1 MVQKYAAMESMAVT
15 EEYHSNEMKN
25 ANGNV
30 DANDCSVHQD
40 GVKPEH
46 ELEIMSVDT
55 PMTTKTSEN
64 QILVM
69 LEQSH
74 SNFSP
79 QPPDPESEVK
89 TNDEGKEDGTDSTVE
104 PGLNELMQTNS
115 TIPNNAFEAT
125 NKLISTDLNSKHN
138 NEEDGFKLGFN
149 NDESTDVMC
158 VENIEDDHVGRM
170 VHSREPLSIIAEGN
184 SPVAEVAPL
193 IVINRPQASH
203 VPELRKT
210 EDNVRPSISTVK
222 SDLNIMKSEIILPSK
237 SKIPQGIRG
246 IKRLPGCNRMYL
258 QGLKKSTS
266 LNSPLSSADLSP
278 NIYRLA
284 QDDVMGNK
292 IEYDD
297 DELSVIST
305 PMSVLSEVADGRSK
319 SNFIYI
325 HIKNLQLYPVS
336 FLALVGCFIFI
347 MIIFL

>member
-1 MVQKYAAMESMAVT
+1 MVQKHAAMESMAVT
-15 EEYHSNEMKN
+15 EEYHSDGMKN
-25 ANGNV
+25 VNGHVNS
-30 DANDCSVHQD
+30 NDFHVHQD
-40 GVKPEH
+40 DLKPEQH

-55 PMTTKTSEN
+55 AITTKSSEN
-64 QILVM
+64 PILVM
-69 LEQSH
+69 PEKNH
-74 SNFSP
+74 SNFSLR
-79 QPPDPESEVK
+79 PPDPESEVK
-89 TNDEGKEDGTDSTVE
+89 TNDDRKEEGTDITVKPYFTE
-104 PGLNELMQTNS
+104 TMQTNS

-125 NKLISTDLNSKHN
+125 GTLISTDLDSKDN
-138 NEEDGFKLGFN
+138 NEERDFKLGFN
-149 NDESTDVMC
+149 NNESTDVMC
-158 VENIEDDHVGRM
+158 VQNIEDDHVGRM
-170 VHSREPLSIIAEGN
+170 VYSREPLSIIAEGN

-193 IVINRPQASH
+193 IVINRPQVSH
-203 VPELRKT
+203 LPELRNT
-210 EDNVRPSISTVK
+210 EDNVKPSISTVK

-278 NIYRLA
+278 NICRLA

-319 SNFIYI
+319 SNLIYI
-325 HIKNLQLYPVS
+325 HIENLKLHYFPS
-336 FLALVGCFIFI
+336 RFLVL
-347 MIIFL
+347 

>member
-25 ANGNV
+25 GNGNV
-30 DANDCSVHQD
+30 NSNDCSVDHD
-40 GVKPEH
+40 DAKPEH
-46 ELEIMSVDT
+46 EQEIMSVDT

-64 QILVM
+64 QIPVM
-69 LEQSH
+69 PEQCH

-79 QPPDPESEVK
+79 RPPDPESEVK
-89 TNDEGKEDGTDSTVE
+89 TNDQGKDDGTDITVE
-104 PGLNELMQTNS
+104 PFLTETMHTNS

-138 NEEDGFKLGFN
+138 NEKDCFKLGFN
-149 NDESTDVMC
+149 NNESTDVMC
-158 VENIEDDHVGRM
+158 VQNIEDDHVGRM
-170 VHSREPLSIIAEGN
+170 VYSREPLSIIAEGH

-193 IVINRPQASH
+193 IVINRPQVSH
-203 VPELRKT
+203 FPELRKT
-210 EDNVRPSISTVK
+210 EDNVKPSISTVK

-278 NIYRLA
+278 NICRLS

-319 SNFIYI
+319 LNFIYI
-325 HIKNLQLYPVS
+325 HTENLQLYYFFALIVS
-336 FLALVGCFIFI
+336 TI
-347 MIIFL
+347 

>member
-40 GVKPEH
+40 VVKPER
-46 ELEIMSVDT
+46 ELEIMNVDT
-55 PMTTKTSEN
+55 PITTKTSSN

-69 LEQSH
+69 PEQSH

-89 TNDEGKEDGTDSTVE
+89 TNDEGKEDGTDITVD
-104 PGLNELMQTNS
+104 PGLNESMQTNS

-193 IVINRPQASH
+193 IVINRPPASH
-203 VPELRKT
+203 FPELRKT

-325 HIKNLQLYPVS
+325 HIQNLQLNFS
-336 FLALVGCFIFI
+336 FLVLLRCFIFI
-347 MIIFL
+347 RIIFL